1 MTPAKPLL
9 YLPSPLFTGGHCC
22 ICARRVSTSGMA
34 AGRFLQPCQRG
45 LKGYLGKYTPA
56 SHVLHNVALTALP
69 LVQVGVH
76 QASHR
81 WEPQ

>member
-1 MTPAKPLL
+1 
-9 YLPSPLFTGGHCC
+9 
-22 ICARRVSTSGMA
+22 MA
-34 AGRFLQPCQRG
+34 AGRFLELCQRE

-56 SHVLHNVALTALP
+56 SHVLHNLALTALP

-76 QASHR
+76 QASYR